1 MQVVCAEPDEGTKSA
16 SALCFRARCDA
27 VSLLTPRAW
36 SMARVDAARRDTHKK
51 GGVKETQEP
60 DKVIATTDSGTGHA
74 ANHGDSVAAA
84 AAGAAGDGGGGGIGI
99 ASGSGGGGGGGGG
112 PLERALGPASTGCP
126 NSAAAAAAG
135 FDVVADARSADAASN
150 RLLRKAETVIRRRT
164 GSLLLVL
171 ALAAL
176 TLHAHALCARLVVPR
191 LCALSLCAPTLHTLC
206 RCSSAPPSPTTT
218 ARACGPPR
226 HWECSRCGVWTPLR
240 STGTSASALHE
251 GAPPVVLP
259 LAAASMPM

>member
-1 MQVVCAEPDEGTKSA
+1 MHGNMQVVCAEPDEGTKSA

-112 PLERALGPASTGCP
+112 QLQRAVQTLLLPPQLGLTWLPTRGALMQPRTGCC
-126 NSAAAAAAG
+126 A
-135 FDVVADARSADAASN
+135 
-150 RLLRKAETVIRRRT
+150 RRR
-164 GSLLLVL
+164 
-171 ALAAL
+171 
-176 TLHAHALCARLVVPR
+176 R
-191 LCALSLCAPTLHTLC
+191 
-206 RCSSAPPSPTTT
+206 
-218 ARACGPPR
+218 
-226 HWECSRCGVWTPLR
+226 
-240 STGTSASALHE
+240 
-251 GAPPVVLP
+251 
-259 LAAASMPM
+259 